1 MLQDLINLV
10 QLDNILIGDFNA
22 EPEEENMLDV
32 LNIYNLKNL
41 LRQKTCYK
49 NLDNLSFIDLILTSC
64 HRGFRNANVFKTGLS
79 YFYKMIVSVLKSHF
93 PKQKPNIF
101 TLAATKDSVLVF
113 DTYDWKITEIS
124 RYQWSWQCP
133 SYRALQGF
141 WLYESKYIWR
151 RYQFIILFGILH
163 LENKELKTENNGSYS
178 NFDGISSGVSQD
190 SISGP
195 YLTYTFV
202 IYFFGFGNL
211 DITSYADNNAP
222 YTFSSELDVALKKLR
237 SYIIKNIR
245 VVSITMT

>member
-1 MLQDLINLV
+1 M

-64 HRGFRNANVFKTGLS
+64 HRGFRIANVFKTGLS

-113 DTYDWKITEIS
+113 DTYD
-124 RYQWSWQCP
+124 
-133 SYRALQGF
+133 
-141 WLYESKYIWR
+141 
-151 RYQFIILFGILH
+151 
-163 LENKELKTENNGSYS
+163 
-178 NFDGISSGVSQD
+178 
-190 SISGP
+190 
-195 YLTYTFV
+195 
-202 IYFFGFGNL
+202 
-211 DITSYADNNAP
+211 
-222 YTFSSELDVALKKLR
+222 
-237 SYIIKNIR
+237 
-245 VVSITMT
+245 

>member
-1 MLQDLINLV
+1 M
-10 QLDNILIGDFNA
+10 
-22 EPEEENMLDV
+22 
-32 LNIYNLKNL
+32 
-41 LRQKTCYK
+41 
-49 NLDNLSFIDLILTSC
+49 
-64 HRGFRNANVFKTGLS
+64 
-79 YFYKMIVSVLKSHF
+79 
-93 PKQKPNIF
+93 
-101 TLAATKDSVLVF
+101 F

-202 IYFFGFGNL
+202 IYFFGIGNL

-245 VVSITMT
+245 VVSITIT